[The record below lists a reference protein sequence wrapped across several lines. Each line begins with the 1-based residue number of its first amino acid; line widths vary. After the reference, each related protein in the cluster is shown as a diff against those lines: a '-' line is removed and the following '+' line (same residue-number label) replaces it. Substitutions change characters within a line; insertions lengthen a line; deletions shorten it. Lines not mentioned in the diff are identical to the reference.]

1 MLYDYSEVKFIIYDK
16 KILIQGGLNFCYIQ
30 SNKNKHALYNFSK
43 KMLLQ
48 LFKGGTTLIK
58 FVNLSLPIKR
68 KTDVFN
74 KY

>member
-1 MLYDYSEVKFIIYDK
+1 MQFDNSEVKFKIYDK

-48 LFKGGTTLIK
+48 LFIGGTTLIT
-58 FVNLSLPIKR
+58 FVNLSLPKKK